1 MARSSLAAET
11 LAILDGIDSA
21 LYIDALLNK
30 LIYDKLEQQTPI
42 HCVTDNKSLCDALT
56 SNKYKTEKHLWIDI
70 GTLKEAMNNNVIEHI
85 SWGKTNE
92 QLADSLTKSGASS
105 VPLVNLLHE
114 EKFGPAVTAYLF
126 NISKGPE

>member
-114 EKFGPAVTAYLF
+114 KKIWSCCHSIFTQYF
-126 NISKGPE
+126 KGPE